1 VFLFLILLA
10 ATSLSS
16 GIEGKRAVY
25 RCCRCYGLLQKAIS
39 KKNQSMYPKG
49 ILMHPIPALK
59 TLLDTSWKALAE
71 ALTRQEADRILKNT
85 SGISTLGDRRLANNF
100 CLQWNEASPSCF
112 QCHFDDPLP
121 AIGPVFSSLQPS
133 VVRSSIVLKDCDVLD
148 DITGKEIKKEIY
160 IDVIS
165 CAHLMSSADSDVFK
179 FRAADGSEHMNYCT
193 FVLAALPCTDRKEAE
208 YWQLIRSIGSDSQ
221 ALSLIHIGCLDSIIN
236 NKVRRLCGIVPLVGG
251 TLGW

>member
-208 YWQLIRSIGSDSQ
+208 YWQLIRSIGSGSQ
-221 ALSLIHIGCLDSIIN
+221 ALSLSFILD
-236 NKVRRLCGIVPLVGG
+236 V
-251 TLGW
+251 